1 VLKDDAMKLT
11 LVRPVMHCI
20 GMRVEHDYWF

>member
-1 VLKDDAMKLT
+1 LYDDGLGLA

-20 GMRVEHDYWF
+20 GMRIGW

>member
-1 VLKDDAMKLT
+1 VLRDDAMKLT

-20 GMRVEHDYWF
+20 GMRIEHDY

>member
-1 VLKDDAMKLT
+1 LYDEGLGLA

-20 GMRVEHDYWF
+20 GMRIGW